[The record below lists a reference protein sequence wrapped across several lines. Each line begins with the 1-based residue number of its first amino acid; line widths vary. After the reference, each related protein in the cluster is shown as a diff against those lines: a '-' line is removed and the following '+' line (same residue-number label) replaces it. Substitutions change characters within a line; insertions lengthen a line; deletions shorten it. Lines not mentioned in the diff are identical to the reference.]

1 MRLHRVPGSAAILA
15 VVVALVA
22 AGCGSSSG
30 GSSSSSKTASPTAA
44 PKYPTK
50 AISYISPFAAGGGAY
65 LVAERQLPYLE
76 KDLGQNL
83 VITSVSGASGALGW
97 TQVAQATPDG
107 YTVGLIGL
115 PNIVVQPLGGTAG
128 YTTSQ
133 LDPVCLTVGQP
144 LVLAVPLTSPYTTL
158 QQYLAA
164 AKAAPGTITVGG
176 SGSLTSVNLATLNL
190 EKTAGVKLQYVSY
203 DGGAAQVAAFLGN
216 HVDSVIFNASDILPY
231 VSQARILAVST
242 STAYAAFPGVK
253 TFEAQGVDLVQE
265 TYYGMAVPLNTPS
278 YVMTTLE
285 NACMKTT
292 ADSTFKAATVKAG
305 TETVLM
311 DHAQAAAEIQKEI
324 TAYQNIV
331 SWAGINGLLG

>member
-1 MRLHRVPGSAAILA
+1 VPGSAAILA

-164 AKAAPGTITVGG
+164 A
-176 SGSLTSVNLATLNL
+176 LNL